1 MFRRFRRKKKEKT
14 EEKVAEAKVDIEEIK
29 TQVELKDISEVNE
42 IREVQTSEDAQSA
55 VLREFSIP
63 ETPFEE
69 KFAGIPQV
77 ISEETPSEIESPEV
91 AVDILPF
98 ARAAMEN
105 EVSVHGF
112 ISPELLKPFPIESK
126 QERGDTTTVILPK
139 IEYQPISLQERIEGA
154 LFSIGR
160 PIHVSELI
168 DNFEEDSP
176 TIKRTLRKLQR
187 RRKRTSP
194 IIVDE
199 ISKDRWVL
207 HLNPIYSEFF
217 SPLYPESFMEPD
229 ERRILT
235 EICYR
240 QPISLAM
247 VKKMVPTIGPVKV
260 TELCKRLEARGYIT
274 GEKRA
279 RSIVYVS
286 NPKFAYDFGFDDES
300 RRLKLQMLW
309 RLKRLMGDYETEEE
323 EEEEEDSI
331 EEEPIEEKPVAA
343 IEEEQKEVRLEEEE
357 DSIEE
362 EPIEEKPVAAIEEEQ
377 REVKVEEGE
386 EDEIVDKGSEEEIK
400 EKEILKA
407 EINEEMGREIMDGSK
422 KAKETDLGS
431 DIKINNDKEDITGI
445 TDEINV
451 QETEL
456 LDEEE

>member
-14 EEKVAEAKVDIEEIK
+14 EEKVVEAKVDIEEIE
-29 TQVELKDISEVNE
+29 TQEEFKDISEVNQ
-42 IREVQTSEDAQSA
+42 IREVQTSEDAQST
-55 VLREFSIP
+55 VLRKFSIP

-77 ISEETPSEIESPEV
+77 ISEEIPSEIESPKV
-91 AVDILPF
+91 TVDILPF
-98 ARAAMEN
+98 AKAAMEN

-112 ISPELLKPFPIESK
+112 ISPELLKPFSIEPE
-126 QERGDTTTVILPK
+126 QEGGDTTAVILPK
-139 IEYQPISLQERIEGA
+139 VEYQPISLQERIEGA
-154 LFSIGR
+154 LFSVGR

-168 DNFEEDSP
+168 ENFEEDSP

-187 RRKRTSP
+187 SRKRTSP

-207 HLNPIYSEFF
+207 CLNPIYSEFF
-217 SPLYPESFMEPD
+217 SPLFPESFMEPD

-247 VKKMVPTIGPVKV
+247 VKNMVPSISPVKV
-260 TELCKRLEARGYIT
+260 IELCKRLEARGYIT

-279 RSIVYVS
+279 RSLVYTS

-309 RLKRLMGDYETEEE
+309 RLKRLMGDYEPEEE
-323 EEEEEDSI
+323 EEEEPI
-331 EEEPIEEKPVAA
+331 EEEPVAA
-343 IEEEQKEVRLEEEE
+343 IEEEQKEVKEE
-357 DSIEE
+357 DEEE
-362 EPIEEKPVAAIEEEQ
+362 EPIEEEEE
-377 REVKVEEGE
+377 KT
-386 EDEIVDKGSEEEIK
+386 DKEP
-400 EKEILKA
+400 EKEIEK
-407 EINEEMGREIMDGSK
+407 EIQIIETNEEMGREIPSGGETTK
-422 KAKETDLGS
+422 KTEFDS
-431 DIKINNDKEDITGI
+431 DIAINNDIEDILEI
-445 TDEINV
+445 TDDIKV
-451 QETEL
+451 KETEL